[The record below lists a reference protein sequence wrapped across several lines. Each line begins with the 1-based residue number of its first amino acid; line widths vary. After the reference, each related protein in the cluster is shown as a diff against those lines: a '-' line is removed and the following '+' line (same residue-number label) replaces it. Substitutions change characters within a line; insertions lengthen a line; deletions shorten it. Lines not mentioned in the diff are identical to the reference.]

1 MVDVNNFYV
10 SCERLFNPSLM
21 NQPVVVLSNNDG
33 CIISRSNEAKSLGI
47 KMGEPLFKAKPI
59 IQKYHVKVLS
69 SNYPLYA
76 DMSNRVMRVLSAFTE
91 QQEVYSID
99 ECFLN
104 MSGHKNLLET
114 GFMIKNTLSQWLGM
128 PVCVGIGPSKVVAKF
143 ANHCAKKQ
151 QQWQGVFSSHQ
162 FLDGELNEL
171 MASVDVGEIWGVG
184 RKLAQRLI
192 GMGIHSVLDLKQ
204 ANANYMKRQ
213 FSINMERI
221 VLELNGIQCFAL
233 ESDVKPRKEII
244 ASRSFGRR
252 VECYNEL
259 VEAITTFVAR
269 ASRKARQQSSVC
281 GAVSVFIRSSPFNSR
296 ETFYANSGTLSLNPP
311 TNNSTLILK
320 AALEILSGIYK
331 SGIKYSKCGVILSGL
346 ADVNTAQ
353 HDLWSE
359 SSLKKESLT
368 QMVDQINDRFNKNS
382 LRIATQPIHP
392 IWGMK
397 QSLKSRSFTTAW
409 DQLLV
414 AD

>member
-1 MVDVNNFYV
+1 
-10 SCERLFNPSLM
+10 
-21 NQPVVVLSNNDG
+21 
-33 CIISRSNEAKSLGI
+33 
-47 KMGEPLFKAKPI
+47 
-59 IQKYHVKVLS
+59 
-69 SNYPLYA
+69 
-76 DMSNRVMRVLSAFTE
+76 
-91 QQEVYSID
+91 
-99 ECFLN
+99 
-104 MSGHKNLLET
+104 
-114 GFMIKNTLSQWLGM
+114 
-128 PVCVGIGPSKVVAKF
+128 
-143 ANHCAKKQ
+143 
-151 QQWQGVFSSHQ
+151 
-162 FLDGELNEL
+162 
-171 MASVDVGEIWGVG
+171 
-184 RKLAQRLI
+184 
-192 GMGIHSVLDLKQ
+192 MGIHSVLDLKQ

-252 VECYNEL
+252 VEYYNEL

-359 SSLKKESLT
+359 
-368 QMVDQINDRFNKNS
+368 
-382 LRIATQPIHP
+382 
-392 IWGMK
+392 
-397 QSLKSRSFTTAW
+397 
-409 DQLLV
+409 
-414 AD
+414 